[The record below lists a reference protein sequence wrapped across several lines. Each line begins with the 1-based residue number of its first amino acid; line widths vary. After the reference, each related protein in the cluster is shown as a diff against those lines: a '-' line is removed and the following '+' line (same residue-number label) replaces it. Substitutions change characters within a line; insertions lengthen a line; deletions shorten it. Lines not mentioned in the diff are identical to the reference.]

1 VVKDVVTFGTV
12 FVGFSTELVFFRT
25 HLISFSRYAGR
36 MGSKLELWL
45 CGFSNLALPNHFS
58 FDLRISYVLGAND
71 HLYISKTRLVT
82 ERTVSFVLKEHIDT
96 LKVHS

>member
-25 HLISFSRYAGR
+25 HLISFSICAGRITR

-45 CGFSNLALPNHFS
+45 CGVENLALPNHF
-58 FDLRISYVLGAND
+58 FL
-71 HLYISKTRLVT
+71 
-82 ERTVSFVLKEHIDT
+82 
-96 LKVHS
+96 